1 MTGASSRSRAL
12 ATVHRHPLLLSAF
25 LALLTCPFMPATPS
39 AHLDRSWGFA
49 LHAWVSGSAGSVPVT
64 YFTYGPLGFL
74 TVPVVWGRTTYA
86 LALLF
91 ALLVQVALCRVLLA
105 RAVRVAPLP
114 VAVVTTLL
122 LAALAPTQPAE
133 LLVFVEAL
141 VAAELLQAGVAHRRA
156 WLLGGSAVAGL
167 ALLVKFSTGVVS
179 TVLLVVVAA
188 ALAGPGWRRRLG
200 TAGGAGLLALGISAA
215 AFGVVTG
222 HPGAFPTWL
231 RASKEIAGGY
241 TAMAYELGG
250 GTTTADYAFAVPLLL
265 ALLTVAA
272 GLAWRTRAVPQ
283 VAGGAV
289 MAVVLYLAFRE
300 GFTRHDSQHVEVFVA
315 ALLLLPF
322 GLALGRTG
330 RWLLAPLVAATL
342 AFGVWQT
349 HVTDPGSRYDLA
361 GNVGRLADRLQLV
374 ADARAVQDTGRAA
387 MRSEF
392 QVPREVQ
399 DALRG
404 HRVQVDPYDTGVAW
418 AYGLRWG
425 PSSVWALY
433 SAYTP
438 WLDEHNAASLAPPD
452 GPDRILRRTGGW
464 AVDARQP
471 AFDSPRYQ
479 LTELC
484 RWRQFVRSGAWQVLE
499 RGPDRCAAPTVLG
512 TARLTPGVSVK
523 VPPAR
528 TPGAVV
534 TVRLRLD
541 QPWDYRL
548 ESALFK
554 PSRPQYVTLD
564 GVPYRLVVATAGGPL
579 VLSAPSDPSFPAGT
593 ATLRVD
599 LPGTAVFEERAV
611 SP

>member
-1 MTGASSRSRAL
+1 MTEASSRSRAL
-12 ATVHRHPLLLSAF
+12 ATLHRHPLLLSAV
-25 LALLTCPFMPATPS
+25 LALLTCPFMPAAPS

-49 LHAWVSGSAGSVPVT
+49 LHAWVSGSAGDVPVT
-64 YFTYGPLGFL
+64 FFTYGPLGFL
-74 TVPVVWGRTTYA
+74 TVPVLWGRATYA

-122 LAALAPTQPAE
+122 LAALVPTQPAE

-141 VAAELLQAGVAHRRA
+141 VAAEVLQTGVAHPRA

-179 TVLLVVVAA
+179 MVLLVLVAA
-188 ALAGPGWRRRLG
+188 ALAGPGRRRRL
-200 TAGGAGLLALGISAA
+200 AAAAGAGLLALGISAV
-215 AFGVVTG
+215 AFGIVTG

-241 TAMAYELGG
+241 TAMAYELAG

-265 ALLTVAA
+265 ALLAVAA
-272 GLAWRTRAVPQ
+272 GLAWRTRTVPQ
-283 VAGGAV
+283 VAGAAV
-289 MAVVLYLAFRE
+289 VAAVLYLAFRE
-300 GFTRHDSQHVEVFVA
+300 GFTRHDPQHLEVFVA

-330 RWLLAPLVAATL
+330 RWLLVPLVAAPL
-342 AFGVWQT
+342 AFAVWQT
-349 HVTDPGSRYDLA
+349 HTADPGSRYDLA
-361 GNVGRLADRLQLV
+361 GNVGRLADRLRLV
-374 ADARAVQDTGRAA
+374 ADARAAQDDGRTA
-387 MRSEF
+387 MQAEF
-392 QVPREVQ
+392 QVPREVE

-404 HRVQVDPYDTGVAW
+404 HRVQVDPYDTSVAW

-438 WLDEHNAASLAPPD
+438 WLDERNAASLGTAD
-452 GPDRILRRTGGW
+452 GPDRILRHTGAW
-464 AVDARQP
+464 AVDARLP

-484 RWRQFVRSGAWQVLE
+484 RWRRVVQAGAWEVLE
-499 RGPDRCAAPTVLG
+499 RGPDRCAAPTTLG
-512 TARLTPGVSVK
+512 TATLVPGAPVA

-528 TPGAVV
+528 TAGAVV
-534 TVRLRLD
+534 TVRLQLD
-541 QPWDYRL
+541 LPWGYRL
-548 ESALFK
+548 ATALFK
-554 PSRPQYVTLD
+554 PWRPRYVTLD
-564 GVPYRLVVATAGGPL
+564 GAPYRLVVATAGAPL
-579 VLSAPSDPSFPAGT
+579 VLSAPSDRQFPARTG
-593 ATLRVD
+593 TLRVD